1 MNHEYESPAAF
12 KQALEQRLKNEASH
26 SGHDLGRV
34 RQLLVFDRFLARIF
48 ATLGSSVVLKG
59 GVALELR
66 LERARATKDID
77 LGLSG
82 SPTQLLSTLQHA
94 GGQELGDFLRFE
106 ILADRKHPD
115 IVTDGLRYGGR
126 RFRAQALLAGK
137 PYGFPF
143 GVDVALAE
151 PPLLPYEEI
160 EGSRLL
166 HFIGIEPASY
176 RAYPI
181 EAHIAEKLHAYTLPR
196 ERPNSRVK
204 DLPDMALLASLRTM
218 DARTLR
224 EAAQTLFRN
233 RGTHAIPV
241 ALPAPPAAW
250 EPVYARIATQNELTW
265 NTLSDVFDAAHAFLD
280 PVLGNGEGTWD
291 PVGWRWRPE
300 K

>member
-1 MNHEYESPAAF
+1 MNRKYESPIAF
-12 KQALEQRLKNEASH
+12 KQALEQRLKNEAER

-34 RQLLVFDRFLARIF
+34 RQLLVFDRFLARVF
-48 ATLGSSVVLKG
+48 ATLDSSVVLKG

-77 LGLSG
+77 LGVSS

-115 IVTDGLRYGGR
+115 IVTDGL
-126 RFRAQALLAGK
+126 
-137 PYGFPF
+137 
-143 GVDVALAE
+143 
-151 PPLLPYEEI
+151 
-160 EGSRLL
+160 
-166 HFIGIEPASY
+166 HFVGIEPASY

-181 EAHIAEKLHAYTLPR
+181 EAHVAEKLHAYTLPR

-204 DLPDMALLASLRTM
+204 DLPDLALLASLRAM
-218 DARTLR
+218 DARTVR
-224 EAAQTLFRN
+224 EAAQALFRN

-250 EPVYARIATQNELTW
+250 EPVYARIATQNELIW
-265 NTLSDVFDAAHAFLD
+265 NTLGDVFDAAQAFLD
-280 PVLGNGEGTWD
+280 PVLGNSDGTWD

-300 K
+300 G